1 MKSFLQRFG
10 SLVSGVLHG
19 FDRLRLRGSKR
30 QLCNPGGF
38 FSFLSHLQVPLQH
51 YKSYAKDTTLSLC
64 KAIETQA
71 KQVGLY
77 RYLNNSQESKEETAL
92 HMAAEQQCQ
101 QELIAILGCVEP
113 CQIVQMRGNKETQ
126 KLEYVPSQVN
136 ACIIITITSIR
147 TTVCDTHG
155 SDLVSV
161 HYACGTQ
168 RSGLASPAND
178 QGRLGV
184 PTEG

>member
-101 QELIAILGCVEP
+101 QGLIAVLGCVEP
-113 CQIVQMRGNKETQ
+113 CQVVQVRGNKETK
-126 KLEYVPSQVN
+126 KLEVRV
-136 ACIIITITSIR
+136 
-147 TTVCDTHG
+147 
-155 SDLVSV
+155 
-161 HYACGTQ
+161 
-168 RSGLASPAND
+168 RSGCQTWFLVFGSMRAMIC
-178 QGRLGV
+178 
-184 PTEG
+184 

>member
-64 KAIETQA
+64 KAIETSGQA
-71 KQVGLY
+71 SRSV
-77 RYLNNSQESKEETAL
+77 SVS
-92 HMAAEQQCQ
+92 EQQPGEQ
-101 QELIAILGCVEP
+101 GRNGV
-113 CQIVQMRGNKETQ
+113 
-126 KLEYVPSQVN
+126 
-136 ACIIITITSIR
+136 
-147 TTVCDTHG
+147 THG
-155 SDLVSV
+155 S
-161 HYACGTQ
+161 
-168 RSGLASPAND
+168 
-178 QGRLGV
+178 
-184 PTEG
+184 